1 MDWSRGVIRWDLS
14 CYKDAIWRTDY
25 RDKAGV
31 RETSKEDIMVILVET
46 MMVWGGQ
53 EDGKKWVASWEG
65 WAGLTLM
72 LNALWSLSFFQKLCS
87 PLQHLFLHS
96 FLLFYVYIL
105 FIYVYYYILIIYLLS
120 MLSRMGIL
128 VPWPG
133 MASVPP
139 AVEESEVKVLVAQS
153 CDSLWPQGL

>member
-53 EDGKKWVASWEG
+53 EDGKKWVGSWEG

-72 LNALWSLSFFQKLCS
+72 LNALWSLSFFQRLCS
-87 PLQHLFLHS
+87 PLQHLFLHL

-105 FIYVYYYILIIYLLS
+105 FIYVCERAALN
-120 MLSRMGIL
+120 M
-128 VPWPG
+128 
-133 MASVPP
+133 P
-139 AVEESEVKVLVAQS
+139 ADLENSAVATGLEKVSFHSNPKERQCQRVLKLPHN
-153 CDSLWPQGL
+153 CTHLTH